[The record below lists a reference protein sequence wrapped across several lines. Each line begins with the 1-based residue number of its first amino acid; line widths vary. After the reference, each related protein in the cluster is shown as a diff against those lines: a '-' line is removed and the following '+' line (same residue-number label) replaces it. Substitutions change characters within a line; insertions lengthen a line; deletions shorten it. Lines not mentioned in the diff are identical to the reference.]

1 LDDLAIS
8 GDTVNSPEAPG
19 SESDS
24 ESEIEFDLALALE
37 DTIEMDSLVIDDTME
52 LPKTNSSDESL
63 EDLAKS
69 MEESIADFD
78 LSLADTSGGLDL
90 DLSEADGGSATETS
104 LDFDLGDLD
113 IENVDPADTI
123 AMDLSGGLEAT
134 PDDQQTVVLPVDGD
148 VDQQSE
154 ADEIDTKLNLAKAYI
169 ELGDNDGARSI
180 LDEVARDGSDTQQTE
195 AQRLIEQLT

>member
-1 LDDLAIS
+1 MADLDLGDDDLGA
-8 GDTVNSPEAPG
+8 
-19 SESDS
+19 
-24 ESEIEFDLALALE
+24 
-37 DTIEMDSLVIDDTME
+37 DDDDGE
-52 LPKTNSSDESL
+52 L
-63 EDLAKS
+63 
-69 MEESIADFD
+69 D